1 MLDLQVRSSEGP
13 SFEEK
18 VRKDEG
24 KIRSRN
30 VTHGRALHDHGRE
43 TIYVF

>member
-1 MLDLQVRSSEGP
+1 MLDLRELPSEGP
-13 SFEEK
+13 SFQEK

-43 TIYVF
+43 IIYVF